1 MADAAKT
8 LELPADVAQAV
19 KRGERVMGTGDGV
32 TLAELVPVEELRRLE
47 TLAAAQERRI
57 REKRM
62 LDEAQQRVLSS
73 EANRYVLTELAK
85 R

>member
-19 KRGERVMGTGDGV
+19 KRGERVMGTGDGE
-32 TLAELVPVEELRRLE
+32 TLAAIVPIEELRRLDA
-47 TLAAAQERRI
+47 LASVQERRA
-57 REKRM
+57 RAKRL
-62 LDEAQQRVLSS
+62 LDEARRHTLSS